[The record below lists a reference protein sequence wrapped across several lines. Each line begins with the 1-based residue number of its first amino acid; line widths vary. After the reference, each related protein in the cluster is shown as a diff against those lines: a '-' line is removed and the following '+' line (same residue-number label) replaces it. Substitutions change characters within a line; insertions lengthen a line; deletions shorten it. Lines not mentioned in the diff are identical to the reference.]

1 MKKFKL
7 LAFALFL
14 TIGLSAQ
21 EETTEETPKD
31 KPVREPF
38 SSGYLVDAQ
47 TTFIPAQNTLEY
59 VIQHRFGMMENGVK
73 DLWGIYAPGA
83 NVRMGLN
90 YVVLKNVQVGWG
102 IAKLNMYNDFNLKW
116 TILEQTRQN
125 TIPVAVALYGNMAID
140 CREDAE
146 FGTKYE
152 FTDRMSYFSQ
162 LIVGRKFT
170 EWLSLQAGIS
180 FTHFNSVDSL
190 MDHDKMGIHFNGRAK
205 ISPQGSFIF
214 NYDLPLN
221 IKGLSEH
228 TTFTNPPKPNLVVG
242 FEISTSTHAFQL
254 FAGTS
259 AGLLPQEIIMNNLND
274 FAKGG
279 MSFGFVITRLWNF

>member
-1 MKKFKL
+1 MKSFKF

-14 TIGLSAQ
+14 SFSLSAQ
-21 EETTEETPKD
+21 EEATEETPKD

-38 SSGYLVDAQ
+38 SSGYLIDAQ
-47 TTFIPAQNTLEY
+47 TTVIPAQNTLEY

-90 YVVLKNVQVGWG
+90 YVVYKNVQVGWG
-102 IAKLNMYNDFNLKW
+102 ISKLNMYNDFNLKW

-125 TIPVAVALYGNMAID
+125 TIPVAVALYGDLGINCND
-140 CREDAE
+140 KET
-146 FGTKYE
+146 FGTNYA
-152 FTDRMSYFSQ
+152 FTDRMNYFSQ

-170 EWLSLQAGIS
+170 EWLTLQAGVS

-190 MDHDKMGIHFNGRAK
+190 MDHDKMGIHFSGRAK

-214 NYDLPLN
+214 NYDMPLN
-221 IKGLSEH
+221 LKGLSEH
-228 TTFTNPPKPNLVVG
+228 STFTNPPKPNLAFG

-259 AGLLPQEIIMNNLND
+259 AGLLPQEIMMHNLND
-274 FAKGG
+274 FAGG
-279 MSFGFVITRLWNF
+279 DMSFGFVITRLWNF